1 MYEHRLSCSTIFAA
15 GNLSMQFKAG
25 RTGNGSKVKLLS
37 DMNIALLTK
46 SRVVWYTMD
55 HNIIAINIILRDYV
69 IQFSTFYPPT
79 HLIKYKLIDWYME
92 PGAPR

>member
-1 MYEHRLSCSTIFAA
+1 
-15 GNLSMQFKAG
+15 
-25 RTGNGSKVKLLS
+25 
-37 DMNIALLTK
+37 
-46 SRVVWYTMD
+46 MD

-79 HLIKYKLIDWYME
+79 HLVKYKLIDWYME